1 MSRSL
6 KFGRDGH
13 SGGVPRSHTGAMVR
27 RVDKKSAGLGNE
39 LGRYTASEG
48 PRTGRAVCTT
58 KSQPDIRVSG
68 GDSPNIECS

>member
-1 MSRSL
+1 
-6 KFGRDGH
+6 
-13 SGGVPRSHTGAMVR
+13 MVR